1 MSNEAGR
8 RQSSGAPPAPPLP
21 APKPFQR
28 ARDAA
33 YRFIGYPSR
42 PQSPHDD
49 FDAQRGFPLLGGTA
63 RFATLGA
70 TQNATVSHKTGLEIN
85 TLAINEQG
93 THALLGG
100 KEIFKTVRIEDGV
113 CAEDVNLR
121 TAIRSNPVQA
131 SGGPRQ
137 TYSIDIADVAWAKG
151 TSGDFVAAATSS
163 GKIILYD
170 LGHAGV
176 PAAQLHEHFR
186 QVHKV
191 TFNPHRGSLLLSG
204 SQDGTV
210 RLWDIRTVREQAGAL
225 QSKRKYSG
233 QSDGVRDVKWSPTEG
248 VDFAFGTDSGWIQCW
263 DIRNLKSAKTRIPAH
278 VLACN
283 VVDWHPDGRHIA
295 SAGSDKAVRV
305 WDLSAGQKQKHRW
318 ELKTPYPVM
327 NGRWRPACES
337 SMPDDNGARQCTQF
351 ATAYDREHPVIH
363 VWDLRRPALPFRAMQ
378 PYPSAPT
385 DLLWHSQDLLWTVG
399 REGLLLQTDIQHT
412 RKVIDERCLQSF
424 VINPEGDVNMV
435 TQARKLRRVPKR
447 LRQTP
452 PAPLFKS
459 NTTDLSTGHEAS
471 FLSRSWADDTI
482 DNSFL
487 SFVPTFQRT
496 RKSSGATS
504 NLTGRSEMIPLNMVL
519 DHRRTF
525 TPQQV
530 SVVGKLPWGFDSET
544 FKYLARRY
552 SLSFSLPAEVDDSFL
567 RIVQNAFSKN
577 EKLAYKAGLYRLSQ
591 AWKMCAFVVQSHL
604 NNRARAQRD
613 GLGGSN
619 APTKVLRGMTLGE
632 MALKTLAPTPISRPL
647 SPFSHRR
654 LMSDG
659 GSSVATPVE
668 KPRMHSSIMDR
679 MSLPPPQLT
688 EANLKELP
696 RQNPHED
703 RVIRW
708 AVAENAEIKHG
719 DIRNTLQNQDQHHGT
734 HKALAQENQIS
745 ETRYSLPDDPA
756 NDVEVGKPF
765 ALVEM
770 LKELIKHHLKTGDA
784 QTATHLIMLME
795 PLLPRTNPLPANKI
809 EATVQSYTE
818 TYSSLGFLPSEIEAI
833 FDQRLQHT
841 IMAGLQPLQL
851 ESILSFYHDQLLS
864 LGMLNEAARLRE
876 LSYPVYVAVYE
887 DYQKD
892 HDVHLMCGGC
902 GKPIEAGM
910 AELICEHCKAKQ
922 DNCLFCREEKCPFG
936 GGGLWSMCL
945 SCGHSGHAACMRVW
959 FEDPES
965 GSECPAGCECLCVGS
980 ERH

>member
-42 PQSPHDD
+42 PQSPHDE
-49 FDAQRGFPLLGGTA
+49 FEAQRGLPLPGGTA
-63 RFATLGA
+63 RFASLGA

-283 VVDWHPDGRHIA
+283 VVDWHPDGKHIA

-318 ELKTPYPVM
+318 ELRTPYPVM

-351 ATAYDREHPVIH
+351 ATAYDREHPAIH
-363 VWDLRRPALPFRAMQ
+363 VWDLRRPALPFRTMQ

-399 REGLLLQTDIQHT
+399 REGLLLQSDIQHT

-452 PAPLFKS
+452 LAPLFK
-459 NTTDLSTGHEAS
+459 NNPTDFSTGHETS

-487 SFVPTFQRT
+487 SFVPTAQRT
-496 RKSSGATS
+496 RKSSAATS
-504 NLTGRSEMIPLNMVL
+504 NLTSRGEMIPLNMVL

-530 SVVGKLPWGFDSET
+530 SIVGKLPWGFNSAK
-544 FKYLARRY
+544 FKYLACGY
-552 SLSFSLPAEVDDSFL
+552 SSSFWLPAEIDDYFL
-567 RIVQNAFSKN
+567 RIVKKAFIKN

-591 AWKMCAFVVQSHL
+591 TWKTCGFVVESHL
-604 NNRARAQRD
+604 NNRARAQRE
-613 GLGGSN
+613 GFAGSN
-619 APTKVLRGMTLGE
+619 APTKVLKAMTLGE
-632 MALKTLAPTPISRPL
+632 MALRTLAPTPISRPL

-654 LMSDG
+654 LMSDS

-708 AVAENAEIKHG
+708 AAADTAESKHG
-719 DIRNTLQNQDQHHGT
+719 DTKDTLENQDQRHNRHNVSAHG
-734 HKALAQENQIS
+734 NQIG
-745 ETRYSLPDDPA
+745 EVRHSLPDDPT

-784 QTATHLIMLME
+784 QTATHLITLME

-809 EATVQSYTE
+809 EATVQSYTD

-892 HDVHLMCGGC
+892 HDVHLMCGNC
-902 GKPIEAGM
+902 GKHIEEGM
-910 AELICEHCKAKQ
+910 AELTCEHCKAKQ
-922 DNCLFCREEKCPFG
+922 DNCFFCREEQCPFG
-936 GGGLWSMCL
+936 GGNLWSMCL
-945 SCGHSGHAACMRVW
+945 SCGHGGHAACMRIW
-959 FEDPES
+959 FEDTES
-965 GSECPAGCECLCVGS
+965 GGECPAGCGCSCVCSG
-980 ERH
+980 RP